1 MLEIDMIIVNNMKL
15 IKFEMI
21 VDILEIWCKINIF
34 FLFVLEVLEFFMN
47 INNVLM
53 EDLFVNIDIFFG
65 KNLYFKFMVLVFLFC
80 YIDFVGL

>member
-1 MLEIDMIIVNNMKL
+1 
-15 IKFEMI
+15 
-21 VDILEIWCKINIF
+21 
-34 FLFVLEVLEFFMN
+34 MN

-80 YIDFVGL
+80 YIDFVGLQRVWIVYLFIMCDFNSKEI

>member
-1 MLEIDMIIVNNMKL
+1 
-15 IKFEMI
+15 
-21 VDILEIWCKINIF
+21 
-34 FLFVLEVLEFFMN
+34 MN